1 MNKPL
6 ILVTNDDGYRAK
18 GINTLIEIARE
29 FGEVV
34 VVAPDGP
41 QSGQSS
47 AMTMEVPIRAIL
59 VEESDDFKLYR
70 TTGKPVDCVKLALN
84 VLLDR
89 KPNLI
94 LSGINHGSNASI
106 NVIYSGTM
114 GAAIEGTIVGIPS
127 IGFSIMT
134 HNADAD
140 FTETKEHCS
149 EIIKEVLRT
158 GLPYGTCLNV
168 NMPTGKLKG
177 RKFCRQSK
185 GAWEKEITIKKDPRE
200 RVYYWLAGNYKNT
213 EPNAVDTDIWAL
225 ENGYISIVPTQCDM
239 TDYEYLN
246 KKQNK

>member
-18 GINTLIEIARE
+18 GINTLIEIARKI
-29 FGEVV
+29 GKVV
-34 VVAPDGP
+34 VVAPNGP

-47 AMTMEVPIRAIL
+47 AMTMEVPIRATLI
-59 VEESDDFKLYR
+59 EEDSDFKFYK

-84 VLLDR
+84 VLLDK
-89 KPNLI
+89 KPDLI

-114 GAAIEGTIVGIPS
+114 GATLEGAIVGIPS

-134 HNADAD
+134 HDANAD
-140 FTETKEHCS
+140 FSETKEHCY
-149 EIIKEVLRT
+149 EIIKEVLSE
-158 GLPYGTCLNV
+158 GLPHGTCLNV

-177 RKFCRQSK
+177 RKLCRQTK
-185 GAWEKEITIKKDPRE
+185 GEWEKEITAMRDPRG
-200 RVYYWLAGNYKNT
+200 RDYYWLAGNYKNT

-225 ENGYISIVPTQCDM
+225 DNGYISIVPTQCDL
-239 TDYEYLN
+239 TDYEYLS
-246 KKQNK
+246 KKHEK

>member
-18 GINTLIEIARE
+18 GINTLIEIAKK

-47 AMTMEVPIRAIL
+47 AMTMEVPIRATL
-59 VEESDDFKLYR
+59 VEESSGFKLYK

-84 VLLDR
+84 VLLDK
-89 KPNLI
+89 KPDLI

-114 GAAIEGTIVGIPS
+114 GATLEGAIVGIPS

-134 HNADAD
+134 HDANAD
-140 FTETKEHCS
+140 FSETEIHCY
-149 EIIKEVLRT
+149 EIIKEVLNE

-168 NMPTGKLKG
+168 NMPTGKLNG
-177 RKFCRQSK
+177 RKVCRQSK
-185 GAWEKEITIKKDPRE
+185 GKWEKEITAKIDPRG
-200 RVYYWLAGNYKNT
+200 RAYYWLAGNYKNT

-225 ENGYISIVPTQCDM
+225 DNGYISIVPTQCDL
-239 TDYEYLN
+239 TDYEYLS
-246 KKQNK
+246 KKHKK